1 MTAGKAVH
9 ASLIGAAAALGI
21 VACGGSS
28 PETATDPP
36 PSLVGR
42 DATSSAGGHIRGTV
56 RLSGT
61 APPDAF
67 EPVSQDQQVC
77 GHQVPVTRLAL
88 GPANGVQHAFVY
100 LEDAPASQPLR
111 AQEAV
116 LVEQARCE
124 YAPHAMPIPAGT
136 KLDIANADAILHN
149 VHAQQMTDT
158 GLRTIFNIAQ
168 PMQGQRTVV
177 DLPLTRPGIV
187 ALTCE
192 AGHPWMTAYLLVA
205 DHPYTAVT
213 GEDGSFALDG
223 VPPGTYRIRMWHEG
237 VTLAR
242 VIASLQRYEYEP
254 PYEITREVVVPETGD
269 VEVNFEF
276 EVRGAGVPVS

>member
-1 MTAGKAVH
+1 MTSWKSVQV
-9 ASLIGAAAALGI
+9 SLIAASAALGI

-28 PETATDPP
+28 PETATETARPRMGGE
-36 PSLVGR
+36 SRSSSGGR
-42 DATSSAGGHIRGTV
+42 IQGTV

-61 APPDAF
+61 PPSDAF

-77 GHQVPVTRLAL
+77 GPQVPVTRLAL
-88 GPANGVQHAFVY
+88 GRGNGVQHAFVY

-111 AQEAV
+111 AQEV
-116 LVEQARCE
+116 VPVEQARCE
-124 YAPHAMPIPAGT
+124 YVPHAIQIPAGT
-136 KLDIANADAILHN
+136 KLDIANADPILHN
-149 VHAQQMTDT
+149 VHAQQMTDM

-177 DLPLTRPGIV
+177 DLPLSRPGIV

-213 GEDGSFALDG
+213 GEDGSFLLDG

-237 VTLAR
+237 VTLTR

-254 PYEITREVVVPETGD
+254 PYEITREVVVPEAGD